1 MSDYKKSKTSRRSSR
16 ERYDDRNIHSRKSN
30 RPEERI
36 KNPKTNK
43 KREKS
48 DISTSSSDDS
58 DFEKLLDKK
67 RKEKMQKEKEEKL
80 RMKELETPDEKRAR
94 RIAKKLQKEER
105 RRAEASKA
113 FPEGISYTDL
123 NNPFNDTSLSET
135 FVWKKKWETE
145 GKSFVSKKKVEK
157 INRETIAKNLA
168 EMEQLKKNREARDA
182 AKEDMEMINR
192 DQERRLCDWN
202 RTEDAFHMKQARLRS
217 SIRIKEGRAKPI
229 DLLARYISYFD
240 ETTEDDF
247 QLDNPLSYIP
257 KNSIDDLEDLIADIG
272 VYRMIDGQK
281 NAAFWDD
288 IETISKSMLKKLVET
303 RRRSSD
309 SGTVHSSVQEEVL
322 KIFRGKSYSDLQH
335 LQNQIM
341 AKIRNASKGTDVSY
355 WESLLDQLGPY
366 MAKQRLGENYAHIQ
380 QLWLK
385 KIREEQMNEMDTL
398 KEENS
403 ETNLSNF
410 VDQKSKELIFSS
422 KDSETVW
429 KSNTSMEELRREVEE
444 TRFVLPFPL
453 EDFQKLEDEV
463 KEHHFQQ
470 IDSKGHMKQ
479 FSLKC
484 YEYGRYSPT
493 YGSESHIMPGI
504 EILDESDDAKKL
516 QEARKKKKGERIEAD
531 LSASDKRMMDIA
543 KQGMT
548 EDEAVFAVE
557 EALEKQHFLWSDKY
571 RPRKPRYFNRVH
583 TGFDWNKYNQTHYDI
598 DNPPPKIVQ
607 GYRFNIFY
615 PDLLDQTQA
624 PVFAVIKCED
634 PDFSILRFK
643 AGPPYEDI
651 GFKIVNREW
660 ETGHKHGYKSQFQN
674 GIFQLW
680 FFFKRYRYRR

>member
-1 MSDYKKSKTSRRSSR
+1 MSDYKKSSRRSSR
-16 ERYDDRNIHSRKSN
+16 EKYDDRSISSLKSN
-30 RPEERI
+30 RREERV
-36 KNPKTNK
+36 KSPKIYER
-43 KREKS
+43 KRSRDKS
-48 DISTSSSDDS
+48 VISTSSSDGS
-58 DFEKLLDKK
+58 EFEKLLNKK
-67 RKEKMQKEKEEKL
+67 RKETIQKEKEEKL

-105 RRAEASKA
+105 RRAEALKA
-113 FPEGISYTDL
+113 FPEGIPYTDL

-145 GKSFVSKKKVEK
+145 GLSSVSKKKVEK
-157 INRETIAKNLA
+157 INRETITKNLA

-240 ETTEDDF
+240 QTTEDDF

-257 KNSIDDLEDLIADIG
+257 KNSIDDLEDLIADIN
-272 VYRMIDGQK
+272 VYRMIDGKK
-281 NAAFWDD
+281 NSEFWDD
-288 IETISKSMLKKLVET
+288 IETISKSISKKLVEN

-309 SGTVHSSVQEEVL
+309 SGTVHSSVREEVL
-322 KIFRGKSYSDLQH
+322 KIFKGKSYSDLQH
-335 LQNQIM
+335 LQNQIK
-341 AKIRNASKGTDVSY
+341 AKIKNTSKGTDVSY
-355 WESLLDQLGPY
+355 WEALLDQLGPY

-398 KEENS
+398 KDEILEK
-403 ETNLSNF
+403 NLSTSN
-410 VDQKSKELIFSS
+410 QFSS

-429 KSNTSMEELRREVEE
+429 QSNTSMEELRREVEE
-444 TRFVLPFPL
+444 TRFVLPFSL

-463 KEHHFQQ
+463 KEHHFLQ
-470 IDSKGHMKQ
+470 IDAKGHMKQ
-479 FSLKC
+479 FALKC

-504 EILDESDDAKKL
+504 EILDGIEDAEKL
-516 QEARKKKKGERIEAD
+516 QEARKRKKGERIEAD

-615 PDLLDQTQA
+615 PDLLDQTQT
-624 PVFAVIKCED
+624 PSFALIKCED
-634 PDFSILRFK
+634 SDFAILRFK

-660 ETGHKHGYKSQFQN
+660 EISYKHGYKCQFQN
-674 GIFQLW
+674 GVFQLW